1 MELKELMK
9 KTISLLDIKDVSEM
23 PEKLFDVVK
32 NNNEKIYNDFQEL
45 VECNLS
51 VDWLQMIFQ
60 YYLSDRKEK
69 MQDYTPKTLADFMA
83 KLVGNS
89 DATIIDMCAG
99 SGALTIQKW
108 NKNHNLKFILYEFD
122 ENVMP
127 FLLFNMAVRNISCV
141 IYHAD
146 VLQQEVFHT
155 YEISKGKKYGFF
167 KEVESGNFFN
177 F

>member
-60 YYLSDRKEK
+60 YYLADRKEK
-69 MQDYTPKTLADFMA
+69 MQD
-83 KLVGNS
+83 
-89 DATIIDMCAG
+89 
-99 SGALTIQKW
+99 
-108 NKNHNLKFILYEFD
+108 
-122 ENVMP
+122 
-127 FLLFNMAVRNISCV
+127 
-141 IYHAD
+141 
-146 VLQQEVFHT
+146 
-155 YEISKGKKYGFF
+155 
-167 KEVESGNFFN
+167 
-177 F
+177 